1 MILPCR
7 IRQPVTALIPW
18 LAVVVFAPTF
28 LLSPFQAGAQ
38 NAAPSTFQ
46 AAGVSWVPAVPI
58 EITAGVDAGYDDNV
72 TLASNAEGSLF
83 ARENLVLTYRLASTR
98 TQLYLLGVGRLT
110 QFFDVTG
117 QDETS
122 GNITLGFSHNFS
134 TRLFLYANVYA
145 SYQKEPN
152 FISNIGPENVR
163 AAHFDTNDN
172 VALTY
177 YWLPRLSTTTS
188 YTFSRVD
195 YAEESIGNT
204 QNRFDNTFG
213 ERLQLSLTTR
223 TNISGEY
230 RYEII
235 NYDTAPLDSTTHY
248 LLFGV
253 DHHLTEHLVVRAD
266 GGESFRS
273 LQNQKTSASPYFA
286 GSLDYVSSNHTVS
299 WVTRYGFEAP
309 NAEDVSIRK
318 TFRTGLLLTYDLT
331 SRLSS
336 TVAAFYQHDQNEG
349 GTSDGPQDAIDITV
363 GLRYLIRRGLIL
375 HVDYSYNNET
385 ALESM
390 PGYSRNRYS
399 AGLSYTY

>member
-1 MILPCR
+1 
-7 IRQPVTALIPW
+7 
-18 LAVVVFAPTF
+18 
-28 LLSPFQAGAQ
+28 
-38 NAAPSTFQ
+38 
-46 AAGVSWVPAVPI
+46 
-58 EITAGVDAGYDDNV
+58 
-72 TLASNAEGSLF
+72 
-83 ARENLVLTYRLASTR
+83 
-98 TQLYLLGVGRLT
+98 
-110 QFFDVTG
+110 
-117 QDETS
+117 
-122 GNITLGFSHNFS
+122 
-134 TRLFLYANVYA
+134 
-145 SYQKEPN
+145 
-152 FISNIGPENVR
+152 
-163 AAHFDTNDN
+163 
-172 VALTY
+172 
-177 YWLPRLSTTTS
+177 
-188 YTFSRVD
+188 
-195 YAEESIGNT
+195 
-204 QNRFDNTFG
+204 
-213 ERLQLSLTTR
+213 
-223 TNISGEY
+223 
-230 RYEII
+230 
-235 NYDTAPLDSTTHY
+235 
-248 LLFGV
+248 
-253 DHHLTEHLVVRAD
+253 LTEHLVVRAD

>member
-7 IRQPVTALIPW
+7 IRQPVPPLPLW
-18 LAVVVFAPTF
+18 RAVVIFTAAL
-28 LLSPFQAGAQ
+28 LLSPHQA
-38 NAAPSTFQ
+38 NAQ
-46 AAGVSWVPAVPI
+46 AAAASTLQRPSVSWAPAVPI
-58 EITAGVDAGYDDNV
+58 GITAGVDAGYDDNV
-72 TLASNAEGSLF
+72 TLTPNAQGSF
-83 ARENLVLTYRLASTR
+83 FGRENLVLTYNSASTR
-98 TQLYLLGVGRLT
+98 TQFYLLGVGRFT

-122 GNITLGFSHNFS
+122 GNITLGLTHNFS
-134 TRLFLYANVYA
+134 SRLFLYASVYA

-152 FISNIGPENVR
+152 FNSNIGPENVR
-163 AAHFDTNDN
+163 AAHFDTNDD

-177 YWLPRLSTTTS
+177 YLLPRLSTITS

-195 YAEESIGNT
+195 YEGSIGNS
-204 QNRFDNTFG
+204 QDRSDNTFG

-223 TNISGEY
+223 TNVSGEY

-248 LLFGV
+248 LLLGV
-253 DHHLTEHLVVRAD
+253 DHHLTEHLVIRAD

-273 LQNQKTSASPYFA
+273 LQNQETSTSPYFE
-286 GSLDYVSSNHTVS
+286 GSLDYLSSNHTLS

-318 TFRTGLLLTYDLT
+318 TWRTGLLLTYQLS
-331 SRLSS
+331 SRLGS
-336 TVAAFYQHDQNEG
+336 AFSVFYNHDQNRG
-349 GTSDGPQDAIDITV
+349 GTSDGPQEAIDITV

-375 HVDYSYNNET
+375 HVDYSHSSET
-385 ALESM
+385 SFQSM
-390 PGYSRNRYS
+390 QAYSRNRYS